1 MADEI
6 YDELE
11 VMFPYHGHPLSWY
24 EFVELINPKNH
35 DIAVAV
41 TKKVDSEL
49 KQAASA
55 AMMEYNREKNVE
67 LERVEREKAMQIS
80 EITTKNLPME
90 CLLDWMPPW

>member
-1 MADEI
+1 M
-6 YDELE
+6 YNELE

-24 EFVELINPKNH
+24 EFAELINTESH
-35 DIAVAV
+35 DIAVAG

-55 AMMEYNREKNVE
+55 AMTEYNKKPKCVE

-80 EITTKNLPME
+80 
-90 CLLDWMPPW
+90 